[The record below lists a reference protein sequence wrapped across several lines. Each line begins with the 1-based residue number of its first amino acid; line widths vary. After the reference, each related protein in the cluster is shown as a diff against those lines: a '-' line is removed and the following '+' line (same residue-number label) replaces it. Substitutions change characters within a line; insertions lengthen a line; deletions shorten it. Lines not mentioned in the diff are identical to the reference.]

1 MSVGKIAVALWVVT
15 VSAFAFYF
23 VRGDLSISADERHAI
38 QLDAEEKEFV
48 LAEMRSLLLSI
59 NGILKGLHE
68 DDMIAVS
75 KAAKSAGMGMAVDAS
90 PLLMVKLPLEFK
102 MLGMGLHEDFDKLSA
117 DTQAGINK
125 DQIIHRLSEL
135 TSKCVSC
142 HQVYRLSTDLA
153 D

>member
-1 MSVGKIAVALWVVT
+1 
-15 VSAFAFYF
+15 
-23 VRGDLSISADERHAI
+23 
-38 QLDAEEKEFV
+38 LDAEEKDFV

-75 KAAKSAGMGMAVDAS
+75 KAAKSAGMSVAVNAS
-90 PLLMVKLPLEFK
+90 LLLMVKLPLEFK
-102 MLGMGLHEDFDKLSA
+102 MLGMGLDEVLDKLPA

-125 DQIIHRLSEL
+125 DQIIHLLSEL
-135 TSKCVSC
+135 TSKYVSC
-142 HQVYRLSTDLA
+142 YQVYRLSTDLA

>member
-1 MSVGKIAVALWVVT
+1 MKKMAVALWVVT
-15 VSAFAFYF
+15 VSAFVFYS
-23 VRGDLSISADERHAI
+23 VRGNLSISADEHYAI
-38 QLDAEEKEFV
+38 QLDAEEKDFV
-48 LAEMRSLLLSI
+48 LAEMKSLLLSI

-68 DDMIAVS
+68 DDMIAIS
-75 KAAKSAGMGMAVDAS
+75 KAAKSADMGMAVNAS

-102 MLGMGLHEDFDKLSA
+102 MLGMGLHKDFDKLSA

-135 TSKCVSC
+135 TSKYVSC
-142 HQVYRLSTDLA
+142 HQVYRLSTDLK